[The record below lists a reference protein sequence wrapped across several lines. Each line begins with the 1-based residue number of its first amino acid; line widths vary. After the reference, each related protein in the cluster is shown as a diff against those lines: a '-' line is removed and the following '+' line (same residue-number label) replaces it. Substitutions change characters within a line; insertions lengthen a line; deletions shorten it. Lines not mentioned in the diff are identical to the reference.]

1 MVVIYQLLQQE
12 ELTECKS
19 GIAKA
24 AGAKADVY
32 YSLLLFCATF
42 EPGVE

>member
-1 MVVIYQLLQQE
+1 MVVIDQLLEQ

-24 AGAKADVY
+24 AGAKADIY
-32 YSLLLFCATF
+32 YSLS
-42 EPGVE
+42 